1 MSVAGKNTRN
11 EIWSYS
17 IFGAVVLAGTVAL
30 MLFGVNSSVSADIGP
45 LLAGLVLSTYVFRFG
60 LPWRWLNF
68 LFLASFLVVGMLLGQ
83 PGLMWMGGYL
93 AGAQFGVAW
102 RLVVRKSEMKATWT
116 VNGRGIDTLT
126 EARKVAKQELD
137 ILDGERHHRLVVE
150 HGPARFEVAGSLP
163 SKLVCHRNHDAENH
177 FSWAVLQSHGQA
189 GDRSVE
195 VPIGRIEGFIP
206 SRYVSDI
213 GTVDEAL
220 KEFLKNPT
228 AASLGPEW
236 DTAEIAFDLRL
247 SA

>member
-1 MSVAGKNTRN
+1 MAGKKTRN
-11 EIWSYS
+11 EIWSYF

-45 LLAGLVLSTYVFRFG
+45 LLAGLALSTYVFRFG
-60 LPWRWLNF
+60 LPWKWLNF
-68 LFLASFLVVGMLLGQ
+68 LFLASFLIVGMLLGQ
-83 PGLMWMGGYL
+83 PGLMWMGGYV

-102 RLVVRKSEMKATWT
+102 RLVARKSGMKATWT

-126 EARKVAKQELD
+126 EARQVAKQELD

-163 SKLVCHRNHDAENH
+163 SKLVCHRNHDADID
-177 FSWAVLQSHGQA
+177 FSWAVLQSHNQA
-189 GDRSVE
+189 EDWSVE
-195 VPIGRIEGFIP
+195 VPIGRIKGFIP

-213 GTVDEAL
+213 GTFDEAL
-220 KEFLKNPT
+220 SEFLKNPK
-228 AASLGPEW
+228 AERLGPEW
-236 DTAEIAFDLRL
+236 DTAEIAYDLRL

>member
-1 MSVAGKNTRN
+1 MAGKNTRN
-11 EIWSYS
+11 EIWPYS
-17 IFGAVVLAGTVAL
+17 TFGVVVLVGTVAL

-45 LLAGLVLSTYVFRFG
+45 LLAGLALSTYVFRFG

-68 LFLASFLVVGMLLGQ
+68 LFLASFLIVGMLLGQ

-102 RLVVRKSEMKATWT
+102 RLTAKKSKVKATWT

-126 EARKVAKQELD
+126 EARKVARQELD

-150 HGPARFEVAGSLP
+150 HGPARFEVAGSMP
-163 SKLVCHRNHDAENH
+163 SSLVCHRNHDANND
-177 FSWAVLQSHGQA
+177 FSWAVLKNPGQTE
-189 GDRSVE
+189 DRSVE

-206 SRYVSDI
+206 SRYVNDV
-213 GTVDEAL
+213 GAVDKAL

-228 AASLGPEW
+228 AAPPGPEW